1 MDVSSLK
8 LDNGCIVQLPQAMFP
23 YVNSSYTALLTQ
35 DVCFVSWMTGATEKI
50 GARIAS
56 GPLFLFFSLRFTVV
70 SVSFKIFIE

>member
-8 LDNGCIVQLPQAMFP
+8 ASNGCILQLPQAMFP

-35 DVCFVSWMTGATEKI
+35 GICFVSWLTGATEKT

-56 GPLFLFFSLRFTVV
+56 GPLFCFSH
-70 SVSFKIFIE
+70 